1 MNSAYYCI
9 RVKGHL
15 QSEWSEWFDNM
26 VITHEPDGNSALSG
40 AVRDQPALYGL
51 LLKLANLGLT
61 LISVAA
67 LGSDHDIEKG
77 REP

>member
-1 MNSAYYCI
+1 MNDAHYCI

-51 LLKLANLGLT
+51 ILKLANLGLT

-67 LGSDHDIEKG
+67 HEGGHETEKG
-77 REP
+77 CEP